1 MRLFFALIPPANIR
15 QQLLLSMGGVEYAR
29 WQSDEQLHVTVR
41 YVGDVDGPQADL
53 LIAETDRLRFSA
65 IETRLD
71 GAGHFMRRDYVE
83 QLWIGLSPQQPL
95 ADLHGKLD
103 RTCVRA
109 GLEPEGRKYVPHITV
124 ARLPRSA
131 GPVISFLEH
140 NGNLDSA
147 PFSFGRLL
155 LMKSHLRKA
164 GSQYVPIAEWDMS

>member
-41 YVGDVDGPQADL
+41 YVGDVDGPQAEL

-83 QLWIGLSPQQPL
+83 QLWIGLSPKQPL

-131 GPVISFLEH
+131 GPRPPPRAAVRPGSR
-140 NGNLDSA
+140 GNV
-147 PFSFGRLL
+147 RLL
-155 LMKSHLRKA
+155 AGGSVLRH
-164 GSQYVPIAEWDMS
+164 GLPRGPLRRG